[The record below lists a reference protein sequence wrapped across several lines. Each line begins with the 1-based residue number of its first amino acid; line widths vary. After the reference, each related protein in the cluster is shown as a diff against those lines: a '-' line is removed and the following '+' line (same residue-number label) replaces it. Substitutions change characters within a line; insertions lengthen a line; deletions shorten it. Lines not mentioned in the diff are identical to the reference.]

1 MLSLGFRGGS
11 GISGLGCKVHGV
23 GVKGSTKPSSSLS
36 CGAVQ
41 RIISKGPQHA
51 Q

>member
-23 GVKGSTKPSSSLS
+23 GVKGLQS
-36 CGAVQ
+36 
-41 RIISKGPQHA
+41 QHA